1 MAHALC
7 RHLEIEPGEVSS
19 NGEFTVEHAPCL
31 GLCDHAPAVLVGEA
45 GPEHHAAHGPTLER
59 QPGGPDHADPGLV
72 PRVRPGVDRDQ
83 PDPALGV
90 GGVVAQQPRVRVGL
104 LGHALVLRP
113 PAPRRDVV
121 DHDRRA
127 EGFGAEGAYLS
138 AAKKLLDPRDPSVR
152 AVTAVR
158 SRTLGFSVKQIEVL
172 LGLWDD
178 RERASAE
185 VKRMAQAHAD
195 DLGHRIEEM
204 QAMQRTLLELAHRCH
219 GDDRPDCPILD
230 DLAGPSGS

>member
-1 MAHALC
+1 MANTARPELAEALADGLHNIGDAARLSGVSAKMI
-7 RHLEIEPGEVSS
+7 RHYEAI
-19 NGEFTVEHAPCL
+19 
-31 GLCDHAPAVLVGEA
+31 GLI
-45 GPEHHAAHGPTLER
+45 
-59 QPGGPDHADPGLV
+59 
-72 PRVRPGVDRDQ
+72 
-83 PDPALGV
+83 
-90 GGVVAQQPRVRVGL
+90 
-104 LGHALVLRP
+104 P
-113 PAPRRDVV
+113 PASRTFAGYRIYSDK
-121 DHDRRA
+121 DLHRLR
-127 EGFGAEGAYLS
+127 FI
-138 AAKKLLDPRDPSVR
+138 K
-152 AVTAVR
+152 R

-230 DLAGPSGS
+230 DLAGQAGN